1 MRPSGFLFF
10 AFSARG
16 QSPGLEGKG
25 WNIRFLYI
33 YIFIFMCLNP
43 FWAIKSFLPENHWAR
58 DKVIESFPE
67 NIKLGAGTRAF
78 DIEGAWDRDGKGKF
92 SNTLVQKIVRKTEIS
107 LHAVGMAVAQ
117 LLDFKI
123 DFARNPISGSAVWF
137 FAIIMK
143 FIFTAILEIKI
154 PWHQKNFIFEAGFL

>member
-1 MRPSGFLFF
+1 M
-10 AFSARG
+10 
-16 QSPGLEGKG
+16 
-25 WNIRFLYI
+25 
-33 YIFIFMCLNP
+33 
-43 FWAIKSFLPENHWAR
+43 
-58 DKVIESFPE
+58 IESFPE

-123 DFARNPISGSAVWF
+123 DFARNPISGSAV
-137 FAIIMK
+137 
-143 FIFTAILEIKI
+143 
-154 PWHQKNFIFEAGFL
+154 